1 MKKELDQL
9 LLKDQRGERLQHW
22 KQRILEAS
30 TSMTVAEICSTML
43 KVRSLMVE
51 VFLVVSFVMSAVAG
65 LIFTC

>member
-1 MKKELDQL
+1 MKNELDRL
-9 LLKDQRGERLQHW
+9 LLEDQRGERLQHW
-22 KQRILEAS
+22 KQCIFEAS

-51 VFLVVSFVMSAVAG
+51 VFWVVSSAVAG